1 MSLDYQPNAQTLV
14 PGVNAD
20 QMDATGAGNYGNV
33 AAPSATT
40 GADSVSV
47 VSRNVA
53 PLIGHDQTDGAAV
66 AAALEAKG
74 TLP

>member
-1 MSLDYQPNAQTLV
+1 MSNDYIPGAVTLV
-14 PGVNAD
+14 PGAD
-20 QMDATGAGNYGNV
+20 SDRMDVTGAGNYATI

-40 GADSVSV
+40 GTDSVSV

-53 PLIGHDQTDGAAV
+53 PEIGHDQTDAAAL

>member
-1 MSLDYQPNAQTLV
+1 MATDYTPNAQTLV
-14 PGVNAD
+14 PGATAD
-20 QMDATGAGNYGNV
+20 KMEATGAGNYGTV
-33 AAPSATT
+33 DAPSAAT

-53 PLIGHDQTDGAAV
+53 PEIGHDQTDAAAV
-66 AAALEAKG
+66 AAVLEAKG